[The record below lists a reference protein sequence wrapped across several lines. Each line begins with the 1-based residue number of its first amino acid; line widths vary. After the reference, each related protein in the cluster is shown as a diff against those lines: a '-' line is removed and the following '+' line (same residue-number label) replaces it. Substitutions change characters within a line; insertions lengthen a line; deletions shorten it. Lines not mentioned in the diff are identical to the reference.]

1 MRRLNLRLTATQSRE
16 LEQLAETLGLRRGQV
31 ATRLVRGTLSRT
43 PTASTALWRELGNTA
58 NNLQQ
63 VLDLVDDAPDAAE
76 GSNLR
81 NEVQELW
88 HLVGSLRAEL
98 LGATPGEG
106 RT

>member
-1 MRRLNLRLTATQSRE
+1 MKRLNLRLTASQSAE
-16 LEQLAETLGLRRGQV
+16 LEQLAEALGLRRGQV
-31 ATRLVRGTLSRT
+31 ATRLVQGTLSRT

-63 VLDLVDDAPDAAE
+63 VLDLLDAAPDAVE
-76 GSNLR
+76 GGSLR
-81 NEVQELW
+81 NEAQELW

-98 LGATPGEG
+98 LAASPGEG